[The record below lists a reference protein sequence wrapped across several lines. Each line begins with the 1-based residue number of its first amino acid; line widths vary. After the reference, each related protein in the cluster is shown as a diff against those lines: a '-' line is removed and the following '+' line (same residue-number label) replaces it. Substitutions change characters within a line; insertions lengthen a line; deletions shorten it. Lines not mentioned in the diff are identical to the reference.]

1 MDPIPEKAEECIVRC
16 FLTYSGVKLPLQL
29 SQELDA
35 ASLRHRN
42 TYFRAEYDAQGRM
55 RRCDKM
61 VYGEVEMRHDYGYD
75 DAGVLREA
83 IITSAD
89 EDEQQIMTFG

>member
-1 MDPIPEKAEECIVRC
+1 MSTAASEECTVRC

-42 TYFRAEYDAQGRM
+42 TYFRAEYDALGRM
-55 RRCDKM
+55 RRCDKI
-61 VYGEVEMRHDYGYD
+61 VYGEVEMRHDYSYAADG
-75 DAGVLREA
+75 ALREA
-83 IITSAD
+83 VITSAH
-89 EDEQQIMTFG
+89 EEEAQVLSFGLG

>member
-1 MDPIPEKAEECIVRC
+1 MSASSEQRTVRC

-55 RRCDKM
+55 LRCDKM
-61 VYGEVEMRHDYGYD
+61 VYGEVEMRHDYSYD
-75 DAGVLREA
+75 EAGVLREA

-89 EDEQQIMTFG
+89 EDEPQVMSFG

>member
-1 MDPIPEKAEECIVRC
+1 MSADTNEERTVRC

-29 SQELDA
+29 SQELDT

-61 VYGEVEMRHDYGYD
+61 VYGEVEMRHDYSYD
-75 DAGVLREA
+75 EAGALREA
-83 IITSAD
+83 VITSAD
-89 EDEQQIMTFG
+89 EDEPQVMTFG

>member
-1 MDPIPEKAEECIVRC
+1 MSTDTTEAQRTVRC
-16 FLTYSGVKLPLQL
+16 FLTYSGIKLPLQL
-29 SQELDA
+29 SQELDM

-61 VYGEVEMRHDYGYD
+61 VYGEVEMRHDYRYND
-75 DAGVLREA
+75 DGTLREA
-83 IITSAD
+83 IVTSSD
-89 EDEQQIMTFG
+89 EDEPQVLTF